1 MADGI
6 RIVHL
11 FPDLLNLYGDGGNVR
26 CLAQRCRWRSIPV
39 EIVEVKYGDTAD
51 LSSADIVFLGGGPD
65 REQRLAADQLLA
77 MKGLLEDYVERDGVL
92 LAICGG
98 YQLLGREWLAGGES
112 VEGLGLIDMTTKRA
126 VERKDRIIG
135 DIVLRSAICDT
146 PVVGYENHAGR
157 TYLGKGVKPFG
168 TVLSSVGRGN
178 NDQDGHDGA
187 WYRNVIGTY
196 LHGTLLGKNPEVAD
210 YLLRKAYEV
219 QAGSGDS
226 SVELALLDDAV
237 EHAAN
242 AYMLDRLGVSVS

>member
-98 YQLLGREWLAGGES
+98 
-112 VEGLGLIDMTTKRA
+112 
-126 VERKDRIIG
+126 
-135 DIVLRSAICDT
+135 
-146 PVVGYENHAGR
+146 
-157 TYLGKGVKPFG
+157 
-168 TVLSSVGRGN
+168 
-178 NDQDGHDGA
+178 
-187 WYRNVIGTY
+187 
-196 LHGTLLGKNPEVAD
+196 
-210 YLLRKAYEV
+210 
-219 QAGSGDS
+219 
-226 SVELALLDDAV
+226 
-237 EHAAN
+237 
-242 AYMLDRLGVSVS
+242 